1 MRQLI
6 HPLVS
11 ILRERGIDPS
21 SFCWVDPESIP
32 EPYRRLLAHDSDMTS
47 TLANF
52 HDSEIGLEVLA
63 EESDS
68 TEYCREVILLS
79 KRDEKPVEYGAI
91 QIWLE
96 AFPAKARE
104 AITEGK
110 QPLGGI
116 LNQMDRPYLSSP
128 HGYFSIAAP
137 EICHKRF
144 ECPKGATL
152 YGRYNT
158 LSGEDGHELAS
169 IIEILSLEDGRIENE
184 RESL

>member
-1 MRQLI
+1 MHQLTQS
-6 HPLVS
+6 LES
-11 ILRERGIDPS
+11 LLRERGIDAS
-21 SFCWVDPESIP
+21 AFRWLEPESIP

-79 KRDEKPVEYGAI
+79 TRNDKPVEYGAI
-91 QIWLE
+91 QIWLD
-96 AFPAKARE
+96 AFPARE
-104 AITEGK
+104 QAAIVEGR

-116 LNQMDRPYLSSP
+116 LNQTDHPCASSP
-128 HGYFSIAAP
+128 HGYFTISAP
-137 EICHKRF
+137 EICQKRF
-144 ECPKGATL
+144 ECPEGAAL

-158 LSGEDGHELAS
+158 LSSEDGRELAS
-169 IIEILSLEDGRIENE
+169 IIEILPLERDRIDNE
-184 RESL
+184 RER